1 MPFEY
6 KSKEQM
12 VTRQEKHT
20 DNLSDNKIMKSIIF
34 LIKILFCKI
43 INIENNKI
51 LSTPFL
57 EKG

>member
-43 INIENNKI
+43 INI
-51 LSTPFL
+51 
-57 EKG
+57 